1 LLGLSDVQENSKAL
15 VDILHEVDLLTMLRG
30 CIADYKPSS
39 KEVELAL
46 DGSLRAYAATAQPIL
61 STHEGAILG
70 AVLTLRDVTEEREN
84 EKAKSDF
91 LSMVSH
97 ELRTPLNSIYGFLAI
112 ILSGKAGPL
121 SDLQADFL
129 STAKQEASVL
139 KRLINDLIDYSRLEK
154 RLLRMEMAPVDF
166 SSLATRVIRS
176 ATARMEQ
183 DELTLASQIPN
194 GMMVLGDE
202 VRLQQV
208 FDNLLENAAK
218 FTDPGGEVSFRCDA
232 EEGRI
237 KIRVIDSGCG
247 IPQSQ
252 IDSIFERFFQADN
265 HSSRRRQGQGL
276 GLAICKHI
284 VEAHDGLIWAESTP
298 GVGTTMYVEL
308 PVLSKDGAMAA
319 QFSGDLTFSS
329 QKQQ

>member
-1 LLGLSDVQENSKAL
+1 
-15 VDILHEVDLLTMLRG
+15 
-30 CIADYKPSS
+30 
-39 KEVELAL
+39 
-46 DGSLRAYAATAQPIL
+46 
-61 STHEGAILG
+61 
-70 AVLTLRDVTEEREN
+70 
-84 EKAKSDF
+84 
-91 LSMVSH
+91 
-97 ELRTPLNSIYGFLAI
+97 
-112 ILSGKAGPL
+112 
-121 SDLQADFL
+121 
-129 STAKQEASVL
+129 
-139 KRLINDLIDYSRLEK
+139 
-154 RLLRMEMAPVDF
+154 
-166 SSLATRVIRS
+166 
-176 ATARMEQ
+176 MEQ
-183 DELTLASQIPN
+183 DELTLASHIPN

-237 KIRVIDSGCG
+237 RIRVIDSGCG